1 MDRAQPITAI
11 AAMEQIVGDS
21 VARPRFLTTLLSGI
35 ALLALLLAALGVY
48 GVIAQQTA
56 RRTTEL
62 GIRTALGA
70 RRATLLAMVLR
81 QGMAPVLAGT
91 ATGLVL
97 ALVASRWMSS
107 LLFEIAP
114 SDPWALVLATLT
126 LLLCAL
132 AASAIPALRATR
144 VDPATALR
152 TD

>member
-1 MDRAQPITAI
+1 
-11 AAMEQIVGDS
+11 
-21 VARPRFLTTLLSGI
+21 
-35 ALLALLLAALGVY
+35 
-48 GVIAQQTA
+48 
-56 RRTTEL
+56 
-62 GIRTALGA
+62 
-70 RRATLLAMVLR
+70 MVLR